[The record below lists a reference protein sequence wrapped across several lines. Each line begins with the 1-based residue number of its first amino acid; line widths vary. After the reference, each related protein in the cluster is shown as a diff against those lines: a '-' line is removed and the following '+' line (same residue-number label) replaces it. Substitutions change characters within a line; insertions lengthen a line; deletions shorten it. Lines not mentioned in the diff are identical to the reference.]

1 MGVGSELLALVF
13 GIEYLLAYSALYSMA
28 PFHISFE
35 WWMLP
40 GLLVAQDFFYYWK
53 HRSHHVIRMFRAS
66 HVVHHSSKHFNLS
79 TALRQSWFNPGAW
92 IFYASLVLA
101 GFHPA
106 AVIFC
111 QSLNLM
117 YQFLVHTERVDKLA
131 RPIEFIMVTPS
142 HHRVHHASQGSY
154 LDRDFGGT
162 LIIWD
167 RLFGSFAAETETP
180 RYGLTKDLD
189 SQPHPS
195 RVPRAGGPRQR
206 PVVRADLGGPGPL
219 SHQATGVDPEH
230 AAREHH
236 PCFPIV
242 PSGSE
247 EMDAAPGPD
256 LFRSLLRRHA
266 AGVVIVT
273 AAVPA
278 ETVWRRAGFTATSF
292 TSVSLDPP
300 LVSFCV
306 DRASS
311 SWRVPAEAG
320 HFGIHFLAESQED
333 MARTFA
339 AKGADQFTR
348 TQWRHGPHGA
358 PLLSAPDTVLVRR
371 VTERVRA
378 GDHIIVLG
386 S

>member
-13 GIEYLLAYSALYSMA
+13 VIEYLLAYSALYSMA

-189 SQPHPS
+189 SLNPI
-195 RVPRAGGPRQR
+195 RVAFHERA
-206 PVVRADLGGPGPL
+206 A
-219 SHQATGVDPEH
+219 
-230 AAREHH
+230 
-236 PCFPIV
+236 
-242 PSGSE
+242 
-247 EMDAAPGPD
+247 
-256 LFRSLLRRHA
+256 
-266 AGVVIVT
+266 
-273 AAVPA
+273 
-278 ETVWRRAGFTATSF
+278 
-292 TSVSLDPP
+292 
-300 LVSFCV
+300 
-306 DRASS
+306 
-311 SWRVPAEAG
+311 
-320 HFGIHFLAESQED
+320 
-333 MARTFA
+333 
-339 AKGADQFTR
+339 
-348 TQWRHGPHGA
+348 
-358 PLLSAPDTVLVRR
+358 LVRDLWYAPTWADRGRYLIKRPGWTPSTPPENITR
-371 VTERVRA
+371 VSR
-378 GDHIIVLG
+378 
-386 S
+386 